1 MLAIV
6 KAESPEQIEL
16 VRILFQEFAASL
28 GVDLCFQG
36 FEEELKRLPGDYA
49 PPHGCLLL
57 AYERGEAAGCV
68 ALRKI
73 TDGVCEMKRLYL
85 RPALR
90 GAGLGRS
97 LANAVIEAARRIG
110 YQRMRLDTLPFMM
123 EAISLYESLGFRR
136 IEPYRYNPIEGTIF
150 MELVLA

>member
-1 MLAIV
+1 MLTIV
-6 KAESPEQIEL
+6 SADSPEQVER
-16 VRILFQEFAASL
+16 VRVLFQEYAAWL
-28 GVDLCFQG
+28 GVDLGFQD
-36 FEEELKRLPGDYA
+36 FEEELKQLPGDYA

-57 AYERGEAAGCV
+57 AYEGGEAAGCV

-73 TDGVCEMKRLYL
+73 TDGVCEMNRLYL

-110 YQRMRLDTLPFMM
+110 YQRMRLDTLPFMT
-123 EAISLYESLGFRR
+123 EAIPLYESLGFRR

-150 MELVLA
+150 MELILA